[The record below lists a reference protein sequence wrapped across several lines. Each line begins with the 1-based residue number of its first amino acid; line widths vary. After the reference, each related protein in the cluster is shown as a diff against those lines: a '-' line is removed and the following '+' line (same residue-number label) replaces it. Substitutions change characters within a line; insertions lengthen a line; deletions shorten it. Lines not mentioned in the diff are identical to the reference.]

1 MTRHCILLLAVL
13 LFPPLLSAQPRPD
26 LRKDLEGLELTA
38 EQQKKIKDIVR
49 AQRKQMIDLRAS
61 IQKKRI
67 DLRAITDSETPDRR
81 AFENLSK
88 EIADIQLQQRLLLFD
103 SRNDILKI
111 LTPEQRQQWKE
122 IRSTGSDRLRDRI
135 GKHRVQRD
143 RN

>member
-1 MTRHCILLLAVL
+1 
-13 LFPPLLSAQPRPD
+13 
-26 LRKDLEGLELTA
+26 LEGLELTA